1 MVEIRKTNIFAKWLN
16 GLRDIHAKAR
26 ILARIER
33 LILGNPGDIKL
44 IGKGVS
50 ELRIHYGPG
59 YRIYYKKQGQKIII
73 LLAGGNKST
82 QSKDIKTALHISN
95 NL

>member
-1 MVEIRKTNIFAKWLN
+1 MA
-16 GLRDIHAKAR
+16 
-26 ILARIER
+26 
-33 LILGNPGDIKL
+33 LGNPGDIKL

-59 YRIYYKKQGQKIII
+59 YRVYCKKQGQKIII
-73 LLAGGNKST
+73 LLAGGNKNT
-82 QSKDIKTALHISN
+82 QSKDIKTALSIAN